1 MTLRVKLK
9 LLTANSRSRSKIL
22 LSKVAAGGTVKPHT
36 PKAGLGLRLAKRTS
50 EQAVEVTI
58 FPDFLFLVSGLSR
71 LLVIDRK
78 LPLSLVFF
86 WQLITITAKKLCENI
101 YIY

>member
-1 MTLRVKLK
+1 MNHKSRFQTMTLRVKLK

-50 EQAVEVTI
+50 TKRTSCRSD
-58 FPDFLFLVSGLSR
+58 DFSR
-71 LLVIDRK
+71 LFV
-78 LPLSLVFF
+78 PCF
-86 WQLITITAKKLCENI
+86 WTFEAISD
-101 YIY
+101 